1 MTIRSDL
8 FTYLQD
14 FLLRRSGLVLA
25 DDKAYL
31 IRSRVQVLLRKF
43 DIVDINTLVM
53 RIKRQEKGDIAKAL
67 IDEMTTNETLFFR
80 DNYPFEALKKIIFP
94 ALNDTGGMHSPVKIW
109 SAASSRGQ
117 EPYSIAMLAAEVLP
131 NATQRV
137 KILATDL
144 SEQAVNY
151 GKSGIYSQIEVK
163 SGLGEKQLS
172 RFFSK
177 QGETWQVRQDLKRM
191 MTFQEANLVDD
202 AVVMR
207 ARSYGPFDI
216 VFCRNVLIYFSPE
229 ERKNVIDR
237 LAKTMKPHA
246 YLLTGAAD
254 RVAGHASKWKSMM
267 FQGKRIWQL
276 QS

>member
-25 DDKAYL
+25 DSKAYL

-43 DIVDINTLVM
+43 DIADINTLVM
-53 RIKRQEKGDIAKAL
+53 RIKRQETGEIAKAL

-80 DNYPFEALKKIIFP
+80 DNYPFEALKKLIFP
-94 ALNDTGGMHSPVKIW
+94 ALNDAGGMHSQVKIW

-117 EPYSIAMLAAEVLP
+117 EPYSIAMTAAEALP
-131 NATQRV
+131 NAAQRV

-144 SEQAVNY
+144 SKQAIDY
-151 GKSGIYSQIEVK
+151 AKAGIYSQMEVK
-163 SGLGEKQLS
+163 RGLSEKQLS

-177 QGETWQVRQDLKRM
+177 QGETWQVRPDLKRM
-191 MTFQEANLVDD
+191 MVFQEANLVDD
-202 AVVMR
+202 AVVTR

-237 LAKTMKPHA
+237 LAKTMKPHG

-254 RVAGHASKWKSMM
+254 RVEGHVSQWESTM

-276 QS
+276 Q